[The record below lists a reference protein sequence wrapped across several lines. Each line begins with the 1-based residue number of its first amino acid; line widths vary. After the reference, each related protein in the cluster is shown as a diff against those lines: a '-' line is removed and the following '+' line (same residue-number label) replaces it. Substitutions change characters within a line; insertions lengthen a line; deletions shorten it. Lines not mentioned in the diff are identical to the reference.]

1 MEGSI
6 HHPAQGGK
14 SLVGITSLQEKWEQA
29 NPKSAL
35 TQEVSAPSEENALLS
50 LLVLSVPDAWSTEVN
65 KFQRQD
71 CSRLCKRSWKLLTPI
86 NSRDNS
92 REVESFVCLK
102 YNPQK
107 C

>member
-1 MEGSI
+1 MEGSV

-14 SLVGITSLQEKWEQA
+14 ALVAITSLQEKWQQA

-35 TQEVSAPSEENALLS
+35 TQETTAPSKKNALFHLLGLS
-50 LLVLSVPDAWSTEVN
+50 MPDAWSTEVN
-65 KFQRQD
+65 KFPRQN
-71 CSRLCKRSWKLLTPI
+71 CSNLCKRSWRLLTPM
-86 NSRDNS
+86 NSRDDS
-92 REVESFVCLK
+92 RGVQSLVCFK